1 MRFRP
6 QSVDE
11 LDPNIRWGIKMRLR
25 LFEEVVF
32 GPHVSW
38 FGAPGKDE
46 AMKRIMRALAR
57 GDWKAEE
64 EASEAYMRAELTEWW
79 GVFPEQQLLKD
90 LYGRA
95 ARRSERRGSRD
106 SRRRPDHD
114 EGRRVAE
121 AMLADIPDARR
132 LNRDW
137 ESAIVSADLATPSP
151 LGVFSPEQLPEY
163 IKRAEESRVY
173 FDAVERIEEEAK
185 NRDEDI
191 SRPPANDRQQAA
203 RRRRKRPAMN
213 PLERG
218 RPLNP
223 VKLIR
228 DMQIQFTIEVLKR
241 VGIPPQG
248 TRLSGCLIVSEVL
261 GMPVKTVEDIWKE
274 PLQKT
279 FVAELLRHS
288 KAIADRTG
296 PFHTTED

>member
-1 MRFRP
+1 
-6 QSVDE
+6 
-11 LDPNIRWGIKMRLR
+11 
-25 LFEEVVF
+25 
-32 GPHVSW
+32 
-38 FGAPGKDE
+38 
-46 AMKRIMRALAR
+46 
-57 GDWKAEE
+57 
-64 EASEAYMRAELTEWW
+64 MRAELTEWW
-79 GVFPEQQLLKD
+79 RIFPEQQLLKD

-106 SRRRPDHD
+106 SRRRPDPE

-163 IKRAEESRVY
+163 IKRSEESRVY

-185 NRDEDI
+185 SSHQDI
-191 SRPPANDRQQAA
+191 PRPHWPQAV
-203 RRRRKRPAMN
+203 RRRRVRPARKRLPLGRQFN
-213 PLERG
+213 PAIL
-218 RPLNP
+218 L
-223 VKLIR
+223 R
-228 DMQIQFTIEVLKR
+228 DIQIQFTIEVLKR

-261 GMPVKTVEDIWKE
+261 GMLVKTVEDIWKE

-288 KAIADRTG
+288 KAIAGRTG